1 MKIFG
6 EESGELAILMTVD
19 GDRGLRVKARA
30 EPADHHTRTLSASYP
45 CQRSFRLPSGQYMM
59 LLLHGHYAQYF
70 TRGHYVGKSLIK
82 SHIFEINV
90 NVPLFGAQWESGPHK
105 DPQCVCLLTKGAT

>member
-1 MKIFG
+1 
-6 EESGELAILMTVD
+6 
-19 GDRGLRVKARA
+19 
-30 EPADHHTRTLSASYP
+30 
-45 CQRSFRLPSGQYMM
+45 MM

-90 NVPLFGAQWESGPHK
+90 NVPLFGAQWDSGPHK
-105 DPQCVCLLTKGAT
+105 DPQCVCLLTKRAT